1 MRLLVTGGGT
11 GGHIYPALAVA
22 KAWQERFGSGS
33 VLYVGTSRGLE
44 ARLVPTEG
52 IPFLTVEVQG
62 LPRQLNRELISFG
75 PRLLRGLKQGRRIL
89 REFRPQIVLGTGGY
103 VSFPMVALAAMAGI
117 PAVLHEQ
124 NAFPGL
130 ANRLLARRVAGVALT
145 FPEAAER
152 FPGGVEFRVTGLPVR
167 PEISRVSREEGLAYL
182 GLNGNR
188 PVLLVTGGS
197 RGARSIN
204 QAMLE
209 VYRALP
215 QLPAVDIVHIT
226 GELTY
231 TETKEALALSGIE
244 RQKKGNILI
253 KAYEHQ
259 MAYALAA
266 ADLILCRAGAT
277 TLAELTVRGLPAILV
292 PYPYAAE
299 NHQEY
304 NARALVRAGAAR
316 LVLDRELNGQKLVG
330 LLRELLE
337 SPLTLQAMAAA
348 SRQLGRP
355 QALDDLLEFLLAKAR

>member
-22 KAWQERFGSGS
+22 RAWQERFGTGS

-44 ARLVPTEG
+44 ARLVPPAG

-62 LPRQLNRELISFG
+62 LPRELNRDLLSFG

-89 REFRPQIVLGTGGY
+89 KEFRPQVVLGTGGY
-103 VSFPMVALAAMAGI
+103 VSFPLVALAAMAGI

-130 ANRLLARRVAGVALT
+130 ANRLLSRRVAGIALT
-145 FPEAAER
+145 FPEAATR
-152 FPGGVEFRVTGLPVR
+152 FPKGVEVRVTGLPVR
-167 PEISRVSREEGLAYL
+167 PEISRISREEGLSYL
-182 GLNGNR
+182 GLSGQR

-204 QAMLE
+204 QAMLD
-209 VYRALP
+209 VYRTLP
-215 QLPAVDIVHIT
+215 HLPPLDIVHIT

-231 TETKEALALSGIE
+231 TETREALALAGIE
-244 RQKKGNILI
+244 RQKKGNIVI

-259 MAYALAA
+259 MAHALAA

-277 TLAELTVRGLPAILV
+277 TLAEITVRGLPAILV

-304 NARALVRAGAAR
+304 NARALVQAEAAR
-316 LVLDRELNGQKLVG
+316 LLLDRELNGQRLVA
-330 LLRELLE
+330 LLRELLQDRN
-337 SPLTLQAMAAA
+337 TLQAMAAA

-355 QALDDLLEFLLAKAR
+355 RALDELMKFLLEKTS

>member
-22 KAWQERFGSGS
+22 RAWQERFGSGS

-44 ARLVPTEG
+44 ARLVPPTG

-62 LPRQLNRELISFG
+62 LPRTINRELLTFT

-89 REFRPQIVLGTGGY
+89 REFRPQVVLGTGGY
-103 VSFPMVALAAMAGI
+103 VSFPVVALATLAGI
-117 PAVLHEQ
+117 PALLHEQ

-145 FPEAAER
+145 FPEAAVR
-152 FPGGVEFRVTGLPVR
+152 LPAGVEYRVTGLPVR

-182 GLNGNR
+182 GLEGKR

-204 QAMLE
+204 RAMLG
-209 VYRALP
+209 VYRALNH
-215 QLPAVDIVHIT
+215 LPPLDIVHIT
-226 GELTY
+226 GELTFA
-231 TETKEALALSGIE
+231 ETMDSISVLGIE
-244 RQKKGNILI
+244 NYKKGNIYI
-253 KAYEHQ
+253 KPYEHQ
-259 MAYALAA
+259 MAHALAA

-277 TLAELTVRGLPAILV
+277 TLAEITVRGLPAILV

-304 NARALVRAGAAR
+304 NARALVQAGAAHM
-316 LVLDRELNGQKLVG
+316 LLDRELNGQRLVS
-330 LLRELLE
+330 LLTELLQQ
-337 SPLTLQAMAAA
+337 PRRLQEMAAA
-348 SRQLGRP
+348 ARQLGRP
-355 QALDDLLEFLLAKAR
+355 QALADLMEFLLEKAR